1 MMMMTKRGK
10 KVYDKDLV
18 KELNKL
24 GMFLIQAENKISIV
38 EKRLKGRHKRME
50 AVVSK
55 LLDHVANA
63 NMKIGDYIEDA
74 YYSERE

>member
-1 MMMMTKRGK
+1 MAKRSK

-24 GMFLIQAENKISIV
+24 GMFLIQAEDRISVV
-38 EKRLKGRHKRME
+38 ERRLKGRHKRME

-55 LLDHVANA
+55 LLDHIANA

-74 YYSERE
+74 YYAERE